1 MPKNKTIQRHEQAKA
16 IAAQTWSFQVLDE
29 ECDHE
34 KPHNSPPQRNHATSE
49 DEPRRD
55 RVTSSKQEAACGKE
69 RLSTIADECVLSAHT
84 GITNTASL
92 DRTNNQVMS
101 ETPTAHEHLHTEQT
115 TKVDAAMTPV
125 KPQRRPRIKY
135 KEAPAVLSSTTT
147 ATTPSAAQPR
157 SLHPAPP
164 PTEASPPPSLTH
176 SETPDN
182 LPLMTESVT
191 TPTELTPEATYTVGA
206 LASYSTSS
214 SESYRNSRP
223 RLDSAIDMKGT
234 SRGRGHRGRQTES
247 DDQELVFRG
256 RSSIGPSNNDTNDSW
271 RWDPT
276 LGTLVSNTSATSYR
290 PPLASKSS
298 NQQTAKERSNP
309 SATRSAATTNLKLQD
324 SNWAK
329 EPAAETGSGSTWD
342 AAGHDTWNAGATA
355 DGGWDTGH
363 PPLPT
368 KSRIAPTSEQNSHG
382 HTEPPRRPFNHNG
395 RVRIERKSKKPK
407 ESPWIKDSD
416 IPKGDPKR
424 HKMRWSSPS
433 RESSSFNSSR
443 PSSGWGTRRKRDPN
457 NNGADLAD
465 WAGGL
470 GPASIDWD
478 SRARFRDHQ
487 SEAKIEAWLE
497 RTSTELEFVKEIQ
510 LTNGKNK
517 FSFVVAPSGIRTLVD
532 KEQGDVAPRY
542 WMPTT
547 MDGMTLDA
555 FWMQHIHIKDNDVTP
570 FDTDDLR
577 NAKPWWRTYVDGI
590 HDMLLV
596 SSPPEVAGVD
606 PNENEAEK
614 LAREHDNGGAHA
626 GENRKAAEKA
636 KREAHR
642 KRTLARQ
649 AKAHKISATYAANND
664 AVATNTIK
672 PGLNLFIRSVTKDD
686 MIQVRDIYNRY
697 IDNAFVVPE
706 TTRLDENDMLQRW
719 QDIKSAGLPF
729 IVACQRGD
737 KIKARNKKVNGGEDR
752 IMPDRVVGFAYADDW
767 SDGTCIFRPTV
778 KLGLFVSMEHYM
790 KHIGDCLADKMMCL
804 LDPSFIGRG
813 GYDVVDGELDTDGPK
828 RAISNVLVRYSYEA
842 ERTEKF
848 LWVSKWLKK
857 HFGFEKVAD
866 LKGVAQKFD
875 KQ

>member
-1 MPKNKTIQRHEQAKA
+1 MA
-16 IAAQTWSFQVLDE
+16 
-29 ECDHE
+29 
-34 KPHNSPPQRNHATSE
+34 NST
-49 DEPRRD
+49 
-55 RVTSSKQEAACGKE
+55 
-69 RLSTIADECVLSAHT
+69 
-84 GITNTASL
+84 SL
-92 DRTNNQVMS
+92 DPLDNKVMS
-101 ETPTAHEHLHTEQT
+101 DTPEAHEHLDSTEQT
-115 TKVDAAMTPV
+115 NKADMGPV
-125 KPQRRPRIKY
+125 KVQRRPRIKY
-135 KEAPAVLSSTTT
+135 KEAPAVVVASP
-147 ATTPSAAQPR
+147 TTPSAAQSESLRPE
-157 SLHPAPP
+157 SLHPTPP
-164 PTEASPPPSLTH
+164 PPEVSPTPSLTH
-176 SETPDN
+176 SDTHDN

-191 TPTELTPEATYTVGA
+191 TPTELSPDATQAVGA
-206 LASYSTSS
+206 LASCSFSST
-214 SESYRNSRP
+214 ESDRNSWP
-223 RLDSAIDMKGT
+223 RLDSAIDMK
-234 SRGRGHRGRQTES
+234 SAHRGRGGGHRGRQTGS

-276 LGTLVSNTSATSYR
+276 LGTLVSNASGASYR

-298 NQQTAKERSNP
+298 NQQVAKERSNP
-309 SATRSAATTNLKLQD
+309 SATRSAATTDLKMQD
-324 SNWAK
+324 SKWAK
-329 EPAAETGSGSTWD
+329 EPAAETGWESTWD
-342 AAGHDTWNAGATA
+342 ASGHDNWNAGATA
-355 DGGWDTGH
+355 DGGWDTEH
-363 PPLPT
+363 PPLPS
-368 KSRIAPTSEQNSHG
+368 KSRIAPTSEQDNHD
-382 HTEPPRRPFNHNG
+382 HTDPPRRPFNHNG
-395 RVRIERKSKKPK
+395 RVRIERKGKKPR
-407 ESPWIKDSD
+407 ESPWIKESD

-487 SEAKIEAWLE
+487 SEAKIETWLD
-497 RTSTELEFVKEIQ
+497 RTLTELEFVEKVQ
-510 LTNGKNK
+510 LTNGTNT
-517 FSFVVAPSGIRTLVD
+517 FSFDVTPSGIRTKLVD
-532 KEQGDVAPRY
+532 EEQGDVAPRY

-547 MDGMTLDA
+547 LDGMTLDG
-555 FWMQHIHIKDNDVTP
+555 FWMQHIHIKDKDVRP
-570 FDTDDLR
+570 IDNDDLR
-577 NAKPWWRTYVDGI
+577 DAEPWWHTYVDGD
-590 HDMLLV
+590 HDMLQASL
-596 SSPPEVAGVD
+596 PPEIAGVD
-606 PNENEAEK
+606 PDENQAEK

-636 KREAHR
+636 KREAQR

-649 AKAHKISATYAANND
+649 AKAHKISATYTASND
-664 AVATNTIK
+664 AVAANTIK
-672 PGLNLFIRSVTKDD
+672 PELNMFIRSATKDD
-686 MIQVRDIYNRY
+686 MVQVRDIYNRY

-719 QDIKSAGLPF
+719 QAIESAELPY
-729 IVACQRGD
+729 IVACQRGE

-767 SDGTCIFRPTV
+767 SDGTCIYRPTV

-790 KHIGDCLADKMMCL
+790 KHIGDCLADKMMSL

-813 GYDVVDGELDTDGPK
+813 GYDVVGEELDADVPK
-828 RAISNVLVRYSYEA
+828 RVVSNVLIRYSYEA
-842 ERTEKF
+842 ERKEKL
-848 LWVSKWLKK
+848 LWVSKWLKR